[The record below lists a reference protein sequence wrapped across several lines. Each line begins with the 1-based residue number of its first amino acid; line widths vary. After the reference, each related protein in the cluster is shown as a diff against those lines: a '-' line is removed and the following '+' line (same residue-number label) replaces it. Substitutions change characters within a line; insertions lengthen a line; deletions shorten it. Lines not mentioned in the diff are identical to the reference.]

1 MHECHDMFFLH
12 MPNRYSPNSH
22 KILIKVPNLVLCLKQ
37 DEEEDGA
44 EFNMSDIARL
54 SRKPAKKD
62 KEGKQG
68 ARGFVVPEK

>member
-12 MPNRYSPNSH
+12 SRYSSNSR
-22 KILIKVPNLVLCLKQ
+22 KIIIKVLPNLVLCLKQ